1 MKRISNLLGAI
12 LLFLT
17 ACSKTETQ
25 NTSGG
30 GSPSPIPSLT
40 ITVAPDTTWYAKTS
54 VISWSSTNATSV
66 SLAGGNISGTSGS
79 FTTPTLF
86 APTTYSFTATGLGGS
101 VTKQASVHVW
111 SLFLTLLCWDDSLHS
126 YAKWLNTISR
136 VSHDGGVTWTDGPK
150 DLALWTIYYPNGRRQ
165 INLPINGGTIGN
177 SAYQISYSGGDTY
190 INLAETYQ
198 PPNLFKIEG
207 LTTITLILS
216 QVKSGAIF
224 LLTYTKIP

>member
-66 SLAGGNISGTSGS
+66 SLAGGNISGASGS
-79 FTTPTLF
+79 FTTPALF
-86 APTTYSFTATGLGGS
+86 APTTYSFTATGSGGS

-111 SLFLTLLCWDDSLHS
+111 SLFLTLLCWDESLNR
-126 YAKWLNTISR
+126 YAKWENTKSEK
-136 VSHDGGVTWTDGPK
+136 STDGGVSWVPTVL
-150 DLALWTIYYPNGRRQ
+150 DLVKSIYYPDGTRQ
-165 INLPINGGTIGN
+165 AIFPDGSIGI
-177 SAYQISYSGGDTY
+177 SHYQISYMGGDTY

-207 LTTITLILS
+207 LTITTLILS
-216 QVKSGAIF
+216 QIKSGVIF
-224 LLTYTKIP
+224 RFTYTKIP